1 MEYTWKLDAGKRVSL
16 SDYDPRHKGGIDRHL
31 AEQRLLELQTE
42 LGELQELCFAAQRRG
57 VLVVIQGM
65 DTSGKDGTI
74 KKVMDSV
81 DPQGCRVTA
90 FKTPTSLELSHD
102 FLWRVHN
109 AAPERGMLGI
119 FNRSHYEDVL
129 IVRIHNFV
137 PEEVWGRRF
146 DQINQFENMLVQSN
160 TIVLKFFLHISKEE
174 QAKRL
179 LEREVNMD
187 KRWKLNAADY
197 IERGRWD
204 EYMHAYEDVLSRCA
218 TPQAPWF
225 IVPADRKWFRNLA
238 FASTLVEALRP
249 FREEW
254 QQTLRARGAENYKTL
269 LALRERGEGQL

>member
-57 VLVVIQGM
+57 VLVVLQGM

-90 FKTPTSLELSHD
+90 FKTPTPLELSHD

-238 FASTLVEALRP
+238 FASALVEALRP
-249 FREEW
+249 YREEW
-254 QQTLRARGAENYKTL
+254 QQNLRARGEENFKTL
-269 LALRERGEGQL
+269 LALRERGKGQL